1 MMDMNCK
8 HDTNFAVRAYGKSEL
23 ALLYFPDASS
33 GHIALNHLMA
43 WITRCKELRSKLEA
57 GGYVKTAKYFTPKEV
72 AMITDYLGEP

>member
-1 MMDMNCK
+1 
-8 HDTNFAVRAYGKSEL
+8 
-23 ALLYFPDASS
+23 
-33 GHIALNHLMA
+33 MA